1 MLKKRKLIIANSQIR
16 LIVFEIIA
24 FNQEQ
29 F

>member
-1 MLKKRKLIIANSQIR
+1 MLKKHKLIDANSQIR

-24 FNQEQ
+24 FNPEQ